1 MAIRQRCFS
10 IRSCIRSLIFLSFI
24 CNELTQGP
32 MSDVKLFA
40 DGTSLFWI
48 ASCEEARFSE
58 ADSVLKVTL
67 MQI

>member
-1 MAIRQRCFS
+1 
-10 IRSCIRSLIFLSFI
+10 
-24 CNELTQGP
+24 